1 VSILVLL
8 SHALVP
14 FFNQTDKASILGDA
28 ISYLKQLQEKVK
40 ALEEAQNMKK
50 TVESVVIVR
59 KSQLSND
66 VNNSSE
72 YVGPLFDETVPEIE
86 ARFCER
92 NVLIRVHCEKTKG
105 VVEKTIH
112 EIENLHLK
120 VTNSNAMA
128 FGRCAIDMTIIAQV

>member
-1 VSILVLL
+1 
-8 SHALVP
+8 
-14 FFNQTDKASILGDA
+14 
-28 ISYLKQLQEKVK
+28 
-40 ALEEAQNMKK
+40 MKK
-50 TVESVVIVR
+50 TVESVVIVK

-66 VNNSSE
+66 GNNSSSE
-72 YVGPLFDETVPEIE
+72 YDGPLYDETIPEIE

-120 VTNSNAMA
+120 VTNSNAMT
-128 FGRCAIDMTIIAQV
+128 FGRCAIDITIIAQVIIFV